1 MKGISNPTA
10 LKVWEFIQRFVTQH
24 RYGPTYLEIMAACGI
39 KSKNTVSYYVR
50 RFAAK
55 GLLTYTFRYPRSIR
69 LVEA

>member
-1 MKGISNPTA
+1 MVVPGNPTA
-10 LKVWEFIQRFVTQH
+10 HKVWAFIQQFVRQNI
-24 RYGPTYLEIMAACGI
+24 YGPTYAEIMAACGI